1 MIKLKEITPPKY
13 LVSMRAVTALQWMT
27 KDTDF
32 VESLVYGTSFGYL
45 VIWRQNDTN
54 AFIEYAARCLASYE
68 ILSIASDT
76 SAGRHDRRLAVILTN
91 ETIHLLQFNCDS
103 LRVFS
108 YDFRPTFLSFL
119 SGASF
124 NNLRAFTF
132 HGKTL
137 HTIDTDTGKILKSVG
152 VHQQV

>member
-54 AFIEYAARCLASYE
+54 AFIEYTARCLASYE
-68 ILSIASDT
+68 ILSMPVT
-76 SAGRHDRRLAVILTN
+76 HPQGG
-91 ETIHLLQFNCDS
+91 TIGDS
-103 LRVFS
+103 QLF
-108 YDFRPTFLSFL
+108 
-119 SGASF
+119 
-124 NNLRAFTF
+124 
-132 HGKTL
+132 
-137 HTIDTDTGKILKSVG
+137 
-152 VHQQV
+152 